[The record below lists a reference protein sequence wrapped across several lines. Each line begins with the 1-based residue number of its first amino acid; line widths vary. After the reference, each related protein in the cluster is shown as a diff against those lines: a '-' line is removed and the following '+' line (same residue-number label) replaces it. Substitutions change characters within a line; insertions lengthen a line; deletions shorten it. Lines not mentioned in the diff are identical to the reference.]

1 MPARRQWRPIA
12 AVLLALVTA
21 VVLLV
26 TLLVAGDDDYLADP
40 SGDRRPGAEPAEA
53 ARVLRAL
60 EDAVVA
66 RDADSAASLAGDSAV
81 ARDLLRAVVTNAEAL
96 DVADFTLRYVDE
108 TSSTSADGAWTA
120 AVDMTWRF
128 AGFDREPVRAEV
140 LVGFDGTGPA
150 TSVTGIGGG
159 DRRTP
164 LWLSAPLEVR
174 RDNDALVLVAGS
186 AADADR
192 YAEQAA
198 AAVPAVRAVVPAWR
212 GGLVVE
218 VPATAAALDALLA
231 ADPGT
236 YAGIAAV
243 SATVD
248 GTLTP
253 TAPAHVFVNP
263 DLYRD
268 LGPAGEQVVMTH
280 EATHIA
286 TAAPVTTGMPIWLLE
301 GFADYVALRDTSL
314 PLETT
319 AAQVIAQV
327 RSDGPPDALP
337 GPAEFDATATH
348 LGAAYEAA
356 WLACLVVTD
365 VAGEEALVRV
375 YEDVRDGDDI
385 GAALRRRAGIGVA
398 ALTSRWQERLTV
410 LADEAAVA
418 G

>member
-1 MPARRQWRPIA
+1 MTAPARRRWVVVASVLLLLVVA
-12 AVLLALVTA
+12 AVTYLVSR
-21 VVLLV
+21 
-26 TLLVAGDDDYLADP
+26 DEDYLASPDAVTRPDP
-40 SGDRRPGAEPAEA
+40 EPAEA
-53 ARVLRAL
+53 VRVLRAL
-60 EDAVVA
+60 EDAVAA
-66 RDADSAASLAGDSAV
+66 RDTESAVALAGDSAGG
-81 ARDLLRAVVTNAEAL
+81 ADLLRAVVANAEAL

-128 AGFDREPVRAEV
+128 SGFDREPVREEV
-140 LVGFDGTGPA
+140 LVGFDATGPGA
-150 TSVTGIGGG
+150 SVTGIGGG

-164 LWLSAPLEVR
+164 LWLAAPLEVR
-174 RDNDALVLVAGS
+174 RGAETLVLVDGS

-192 YAEQAA
+192 YAERAV
-198 AAVPAVRAVVPAWR
+198 AAVPAVRAVLPDWP

-218 VPATAAALDALLA
+218 VPDSAQTLDAMLA

-236 YAGIAAV
+236 YTDIAAV

-253 TAPAHVFVNP
+253 TSPAHVFVNP

-286 TAAPVTTGMPIWLLE
+286 TDAPVTSGMPLWLLE
-301 GFADYVALRDTSL
+301 GFADYVALRGTDL
-314 PLETT
+314 PISKT
-319 AAQVIAQV
+319 AGQVIAQV
-327 RSDGPPDALP
+327 RAEGVPEALP
-337 GPAEFDATATH
+337 GPAEFDATAGH

-356 WLACLVVTD
+356 WLACQLVAD
-365 VAGEEALVRV
+365 LAGEEGLVRLYDEV
-375 YEDVRDGDDI
+375 SGGADI
-385 GAALRRRAGIGVA
+385 GAALRSGVGLDESE
-398 ALTSRWQERLTV
+398 LTRRWQDRLQS
-410 LADEAAVA
+410 LAATTAVA